1 MVKRGHRPS
10 WQDESRRNLYLT
22 IGFGLTVLAALV
34 LLIAAPAVLWY
45 QDTYG
50 EVASVNGQTIT
61 RSELQAR
68 YEIEIWRI
76 EESISRIRNELAA
89 GRVSQGAADQQIG
102 FLGQRREQADQLA
115 LARLIDGELQ
125 SQLAVE
131 EGISVSEADIDARL
145 VEEATRMEQRHV
157 WVIAV
162 EPELHPDATGP
173 TDEQV
178 AAAKAKIEAAAK
190 DLAAGKAWEDVAA
203 TVSTDP
209 SRLQGGDFGWVIVD
223 GGLDEAFDEAIF
235 AAPLDTPTA
244 VVEGKDGIFRIG
256 RVTEIAEEQVD
267 PNYQQKILDA
277 KIGLTAYREAVRV
290 DIVRE
295 RLEDMIVTAAVETP
309 SLQRR
314 VSEIYIAEQGTAGD
328 QVKVRHVL
336 YAPNDDPQ
344 AAGDLPTDD
353 PAWKA
358 AEDAARA
365 TYEELKAL
373 TGEPL
378 ETAFTEAAKQ
388 DSDEPGADSSGG
400 ELSYYGR
407 DQLDRAF
414 GDAVFAGG
422 LRKGDLLE
430 PVQSAFG
437 WHVILFED
445 RRGPPEQRIQGATIR
460 VSVPGASFDVIA
472 RAVSEGPE
480 KDAGGEIGW
489 IARGQLETLLEEA
502 IYKAPLGGLS
512 EAVNVAGDGW
522 YLFKV
527 WEEQSRLPDAE
538 QAAKLRDTA
547 FANWYDEK
555 RKAATVTSDLVPE
568 LGNLTQ

>member
-10 WQDESRRNLYLT
+10 WQDEGRRNLYLT

-34 LLIAAPAVLWY
+34 LLIAAPAVMWY

-68 YEIEIWRI
+68 FEIETWRI

-89 GRVSQGAADQQIG
+89 GRVSQAAADQQIG
-102 FLGQRREQADQLA
+102 FLEQRREQAAQLA
-115 LARLIDGELQ
+115 LNRLIDGELQ

-131 EGISVSEADIDARL
+131 EGIALSEADIDARL
-145 VEEATRMEQRHV
+145 VEEATRQEQRHA

-162 EPELHPDATGP
+162 EPELDPDATEP
-173 TDEQV
+173 TEEQV

-203 TVSTDP
+203 TVSTDS
-209 SRLQGGDFGWVIVD
+209 SRLQGGDLGWVIVD

-235 AAPLDTPTA
+235 AAPLEEPTA
-244 VVEGKDGIFRIG
+244 VVEGTDGIFLIG

-277 KIGLTAYREAVRV
+277 KISLATYREAVRI

-295 RLEDMIVTAAVETP
+295 RLEDKIVTAAIETP

-314 VSEIYIAEQGTAGD
+314 VSEIYVAETGTSGD

-344 AAGDLPTDD
+344 AAAELPTDD

-365 TYEELKAL
+365 TYDKLKAL

-378 ETAFTEAAKQ
+378 ETAFIEAAKQ
-388 DSDEPGADSSGG
+388 DSDETGADTSGG
-400 ELSYYGR
+400 ELPFFGR

-414 GDAVFAGG
+414 GDAIFAGG
-422 LRKGDLLE
+422 LKAGDLLE

-437 WHVILFED
+437 WHVILFEE
-445 RRGPPEQRIQGATIR
+445 RRGPPEQRIQGAAIR
-460 VSVPGASFDVIA
+460 ASVPGASFEVIA

-489 IARGQLETLLEEA
+489 IARGQLETQLEEA
-502 IYKAPLGGLS
+502 IFRAPLGGLS
-512 EAVNVAGDGW
+512 EAVQIEGNGW

-527 WEEQSRLPDAE
+527 WEEQSRLPDEE
-538 QAAKLRDTA
+538 QVATLRDTA
-547 FANWYDEK
+547 FVNWYDEK
-555 RKAATVTSDLVPE
+555 RQAATIESDLIPE
-568 LGNLTQ
+568 LGSTTQ